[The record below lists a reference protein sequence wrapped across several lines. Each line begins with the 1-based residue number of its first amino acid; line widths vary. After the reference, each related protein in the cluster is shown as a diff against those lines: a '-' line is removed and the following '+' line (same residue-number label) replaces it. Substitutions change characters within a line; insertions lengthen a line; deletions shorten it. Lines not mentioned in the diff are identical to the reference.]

1 MAAEHTSLEDYTRT
15 RPVFTVDLD
24 AGVFFWLKEI
34 VDAKHK
40 AMLDSRPQEYKDM
53 VARAVLEFG
62 EALGEKTAAIE
73 AATTAPKPVRRI
85 RRRDPEPPVRR
96 GVKRRSAG

>member
-34 VDAKHK
+34 VDAKHRLMI
-40 AMLDSRPQEYKDM
+40 ATRPPEYQEM
-53 VARAVLEFG
+53 VGRAVIEFAA
-62 EALGEKTAAIE
+62 ALDEKTAAIE

-85 RRRDPEPPVRR
+85 KRRDPEPPVRR